1 MSAAVTVCH
10 CTVERG
16 QPFGTIPGI
25 NRLGILAQE
34 GPACGEML
42 WFAT

>member
-25 NRLGILAQE
+25 TRLGILAQE